1 MVDLII
7 RVVYEGETYD
17 LDIDSQIP
25 LRLDI
30 SAVQNERIGSFFGIG
45 SQQFDL
51 PGTKNNNKFFK
62 HGYMVG
68 ANAIPAFYNS
78 IQGYIIANGETLL
91 DGQFQLLEIITD
103 DEGFVTYK
111 CQMTDESVRFN
122 DAIAS
127 KLIKDADFSA
137 LDHNFTYANI
147 TSSWDNGL
155 LNGAVYY
162 PLAQYGFDDPD
173 NIQLPYFSFSG
184 SVGNYLTNSLTPI
197 QAQQLLPAVR
207 LKDTLDVIFDQV
219 DFRYTGS
226 FVTGSDFNKLYILP
240 KGKEELGIV
249 GEPGTEAT
257 FQATATGQQ
266 SIAVG
271 NTDLVQYPTEVS
283 DPANAYSTSTY
294 AYTPAATGEHTFAG
308 SVSFFNPVWFS
319 GGEVKVKTKIMIG
332 STPGGSGTVIA
343 ESERNFTSAD
353 GFNTFTVQATGTYN
367 VTSLGNVV
375 WVDCEYSQVSGGP
388 ANNLAVFFSS
398 TFRCT
403 AAPPQLIGANVNM
416 GLQFGA
422 DTKTID
428 IFKAILD
435 QFNLVV
441 TPVKGEIGNLSI
453 DSVDDWIRAGELIDW
468 TQKFDSATRIS
479 INHTVD
485 EQPKEL
491 LFKNADDTDRF
502 SKATIESDPNFQYGT
517 LRAIAANN
525 ISQGEK
531 KIGDYFAPVILGGPF
546 NPSTTGTGTSGD
558 GTFQLD
564 QINSFIFPHLYKFE
578 NGKMASYQFKP
589 RIGYKVTNSFS
600 DNFYLGNP
608 GSATNFTGT
617 YTTIANVSDLPVQT
631 GVSRDLHFNN
641 TYTTFTETGDL
652 DDAINNFENYWKTY
666 IDSLYWEDASKVT
679 MNLEFDPYEFYNL
692 QLNSRVF
699 IKDTFYR
706 INKINGF
713 NLSESDVAEVE
724 LIKLYP
730 AYFNGVDLA
739 NCLFEVSGSQSAAN
753 CP

>member
-51 PGTKNNNKFFK
+51 PGTKANNKFFK
-62 HGYMVG
+62 HGYIVG
-68 ANAIPAFYNS
+68 ATDIPAFYNS

-103 DEGFVTYK
+103 DEGYVTYK
-111 CQMTDESVRFN
+111 CQMTDETVRFN
-122 DAIAS
+122 DALAS
-127 KLIKDADFSA
+127 KLMKNADFSS
-137 LDHNFTYANI
+137 LNHDFTYANI

-155 LNGAVYY
+155 LNGAIYY

-197 QAQQLLPAVR
+197 QAQQFLPAIRV
-207 LKDTLDVIFDQV
+207 KDTLDAIFDQV
-219 DFRYTGS
+219 GFRYTGS
-226 FVTGSDFNKLYILP
+226 FATGSDFFNLYILP
-240 KGKEELGIV
+240 KGQEALGPV

-257 FQATATGQQ
+257 FQATADGGQ
-266 SIAVG
+266 SISIG
-271 NTDLVQYPTEVS
+271 STDLVEYPTEIS

-294 AYTPAATGEHTFAG
+294 AYTPAATGEHIFSGGVT
-308 SVSFFNPVWFS
+308 FFNPVWFS
-319 GGEVKVKTKIMIG
+319 GGEVKVKVKIMIG

-343 ESERNFTSAD
+343 SQERNFTSAD
-353 GFNTFTVQATGTYN
+353 GFNIFTVQATGTYN
-367 VTSLGNVV
+367 ITSLGNVV
-375 WVDCEYSQVSGGP
+375 WVDCEYTQVSAGTAG
-388 ANNLAVFFSS
+388 NLVVFYSS

-403 AAPPQLIGANVNM
+403 KAPPQLLGGNINM
-416 GLQFGA
+416 ALQWGG

-428 IFKAILD
+428 IFKGILEH
-435 QFNLVV
+435 FNLVV
-441 TPVKGEIGNLSI
+441 TPVKGEIGSLSI
-453 DSVDDWIRAGELIDW
+453 DNVNDWIRAGDLIDW
-468 TQKFDSATRIS
+468 TQKMDTATRIS

-491 LFKNADDTDRF
+491 LFKNADDNDRF
-502 SKATIESDPNFQYGT
+502 SKLTQESDPNFQYGT

-525 ISQGEK
+525 ISQGK
-531 KIGDYFAPVILGGPF
+531 KTIGDYFAPTILGGPF
-546 NPSTTGTGTSGD
+546 KPDTTGTGTSGD
-558 GTFQLD
+558 GTLQLD
-564 QINSFIFPHLYKFE
+564 VVNSFVFPHIYKFE
-578 NGKMASYQFKP
+578 NQKMTSYQFKP
-589 RIGYKVTNSFS
+589 RIGYKVTNNFS
-600 DNFYLGNP
+600 GNYYVGP
-608 GSATNFTGT
+608 TGGSATEFTDE
-617 YTTIANVSDLPVQT
+617 YTTISNVSALPV
-631 GVSRDLHFNN
+631 VSGSSNDLHFNN
-641 TYTTFTETGDL
+641 TYTTFTDTGDL
-652 DDAINNFENYWKTY
+652 DDGVNNFTKYWKTY
-666 IDSLYWEDASKVT
+666 IDSLYWDEGSKVT

-692 QLNSRVF
+692 ELNSRVF

-713 NLSESDVAEVE
+713 NLSESDTAEVE

-739 NCLFEVSGSQSAAN
+739 NCLFEVSGSQSAAD
-753 CP
+753 C